1 MTTVGPVVCLR
12 SDPQGLVKCRPK
24 YPRKRER
31 GRNMHFSPSQR
42 VSAVQ
47 SLANVD
53 YDEASI
59 IFIGAGGFV
68 ARVCRAD

>member
-1 MTTVGPVVCLR
+1 
-12 SDPQGLVKCRPK
+12 
-24 YPRKRER
+24 
-31 GRNMHFSPSQR
+31 MHFSPSQR